1 MEPVQIRKTLGTFLF
16 NGEDVFKKINVLSGG
31 EKVRLGL
38 CKIFKKNPNFL
49 LLDEPTNHLDIL
61 GKENLEEIL
70 LNYNGSV
77 LFVSHDRYFI
87 NKIADALLIFEKD
100 QVIYFNGK
108 YQDYLNQ
115 KDITKEKEIV
125 INSPKI
131 KKQVSKDNKNII
143 KKLEN
148 EINKMELAKKE
159 IESEM
164 LKEEIY
170 TDYLK
175 MNELQNKLNQL
186 DEEIIIKM
194 QEWENL
200 NNE

>member
-1 MEPVQIRKTLGTFLF
+1 M
-16 NGEDVFKKINVLSGG
+16 
-31 EKVRLGL
+31 